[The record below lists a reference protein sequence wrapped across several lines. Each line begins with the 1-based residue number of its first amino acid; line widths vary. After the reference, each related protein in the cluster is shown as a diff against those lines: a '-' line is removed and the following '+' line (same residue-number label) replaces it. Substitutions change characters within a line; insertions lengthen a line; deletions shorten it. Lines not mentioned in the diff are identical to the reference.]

1 MPINRRRPHGQSI
14 RFIAALQNEAGIIA
28 NARRRRNGICAMCG
42 RPTSQWYGAPHK
54 AYDAVKNNRTGSE
67 TMNGAE
73 VIADILKREG
83 TEFLSCYPRN
93 PVIEPCAAL
102 DIRPILC
109 RQERVGVGI
118 ADGFS
123 RIKRGKRNGVFAAQ
137 AGPGIENA
145 FPGVAQAFS
154 ENVPLLVVS
163 GGMPLARQY
172 SRPVFRAAEVFR
184 PVTKWSALAHSV
196 QELPDLLRR
205 SYHAM
210 RSGKAGPVLI
220 EVPDEVFTAE
230 YNGTVDYVPV
240 PVQRAAPD
248 PDAIKK
254 AVEMLLAAKHPVLW
268 AGQGVHYAEASAQL
282 AALAEMLPAPV
293 VATNPGKSAIPDS
306 HPLALGASTRSRSKP
321 FADFL
326 NRADLVVAIGSS
338 LTITNFGPAVPPGK
352 TIIHSSND
360 AADINKEYR
369 ADHAVVGDAAL
380 VIDALIAELAR
391 KRSGSGG
398 NALAALK
405 EDIAA
410 GKKAWRDEW
419 SKHLDSGETP
429 INQYRVIRDMM
440 RTLDRDNVIIT
451 HDSGSPREQL
461 LPFWETTSAGSYMGW
476 GKSTQLGY
484 GLGITMGAKL
494 AAPKKLCINVM
505 GDAAIGMTGM
515 DIETAARNRIGI
527 LTVVFNN
534 GVMAAERDVLKL
546 SAKKYGALTVS
557 GNYTKVAQGLNVDA
571 TRVEKPADIVP
582 ALKDAVAVT
591 ETGAPFLLEF
601 VVKEGYDF
609 SRYA

>member
-1 MPINRRRPHGQSI
+1 
-14 RFIAALQNEAGIIA
+14 
-28 NARRRRNGICAMCG
+28 
-42 RPTSQWYGAPHK
+42 
-54 AYDAVKNNRTGSE
+54 
-67 TMNGAE
+67 MNGAE
-73 VIADILKREG
+73 VIAEILKREG

-109 RQERVGVGI
+109 RQERVGVGL
-118 ADGFS
+118 ADGYS

-145 FPGVAQAFS
+145 FPGVAQAYS
-154 ENVPLLVVS
+154 ENVPLLIVA
-163 GGMPLARQY
+163 GGMPLSRQY
-172 SRPVFRAAEVFR
+172 VRPVFRAAEVFA
-184 PVTKWSALAHSV
+184 PVTKWSALAHSA
-196 QELPDLLRR
+196 QELPALLRR
-205 SYHAM
+205 AYHAM

-220 EVPDEVFTAE
+220 EVPDDVFNAE
-230 YNGTVDYVPV
+230 FKGDLGYRPV
-240 PVQRAAPD
+240 AVQRAAPD
-248 PDAIKK
+248 PAAIRQ
-254 AVEMLLAAKHPVLW
+254 AVELVLAAKHPLLW
-268 AGQGVHYAEASAQL
+268 CGQGVHYAEASEQL
-282 AALAEMLPAPV
+282 AALAELIPAPV
-293 VATNPGKSAIPDS
+293 VATNPGKSAIPDN

-321 FADFL
+321 FADFMA
-326 NRADLVVAIGSS
+326 RADLILAIGSS

-352 TIIHSSND
+352 TLIHSSHD
-360 AADINKEYR
+360 AGDINKDYR
-369 ADHAVVGDAAL
+369 ADHAIVGDAAL
-380 VIDALIAELAR
+380 VIDALIAEVSR
-391 KRSGSGG
+391 SKRGSGG
-398 NALAALK
+398 NTLAVLK

-410 GKKAWRDEW
+410 GKKAWREEW
-419 SKHLDSGETP
+419 GKQLDSDETP

-494 AAPKKLCINVM
+494 AAPEKLCINVM

-515 DIETAARNRIGI
+515 DIETAARNRIAI

-534 GVMAAERDVLKL
+534 GVMAAERDVLKI
-546 SAKKYGALTVS
+546 STKKYGALTVS
-557 GNYTKVAQGLNVDA
+557 GNYAKVAEGLNVDA
-571 TRVEKPADIVP
+571 ARVDRPGDIVP

-591 ETGAPFLLEF
+591 ETGVPFLLEF